1 MRKQLSSRFALLM
14 ALDAFW
20 MSTLCVAMVAGCG
33 SSGSLS
39 LAQPAPPLRQV
50 LTPLLV
56 LQAPPLRQ
64 VLPPLM
70 VLPPPPPR
78 QVLQPFFDLAA
89 AAASALNLLGDT
101 SFVAAAACGHVAA
114 ASFIL
119 SRGAD
124 VNSSNT
130 NGFSPLISGPAHA
143 FHSLP
148 HQTLRTIRHPL
159 TPTSSRGVL
168 VPLLQSPQPPSIIML
183 PLSVFSFTQ
192 ALTQTPHSSQKA
204 PLSTPTV
211 HSQPQL
217 SNPRVRS
224 CVILSADVCVCFV

>member
-78 QVLQPFFDLAA
+78 QVLPPLFDFAA
-89 AAASALNLLGDT
+89 AAAFALNLHGDT
-101 SFVAAAACGHVAA
+101 SFVAAAAGGHVAA
-114 ASFIL
+114 ASFRLTYLYAALFAVSRALPLADLCAVL
-119 SRGAD
+119 SAALLAVSRARSACCSQGA
-124 VNSSNT
+124 
-130 NGFSPLISGPAHA
+130 
-143 FHSLP
+143 
-148 HQTLRTIRHPL
+148 RK
-159 TPTSSRGVL
+159 L
-168 VPLLQSPQPPSIIML
+168 VPPLL
-183 PLSVFSFTQ
+183 PLPLCICICMPRFLPF
-192 ALTQTPHSSQKA
+192 HA
-204 PLSTPTV
+204 P
-211 HSQPQL
+211 
-217 SNPRVRS
+217 
-224 CVILSADVCVCFV
+224 C